1 MSYISVDDAIRQIG
15 MLGPGIILAK
25 INIESAFRLIPV
37 HPADGHL
44 LAMEWKGSIYFDTCL
59 PFSLR
64 PVPKPFNVLADLLEW
79 ILVNQG
85 ATHLLHYLDD
95 LTLGPL
101 GTLVVSEP
109 RAAHPS
115 VPHVGN
121 PFRYKKVEGPT
132 TCLDLCFQLD
142 ATSMEARLPKTS

>member
-25 INIESAFRLIPV
+25 INIQSAFRLIPV

-44 LAMEWKGSIYFDTCL
+44 LAMEWKGSIYFDTSL

-95 LTLGPL
+95 LLTLCPL
-101 GTLVVSEP
+101 GTLEWYQNLELLIQVCHMLEIP
-109 RAAHPS
+109 LDT
-115 VPHVGN
+115 
-121 PFRYKKVEGPT
+121 KKLRVQP
-132 TCLDLCFQLD
+132 
-142 ATSMEARLPKTS
+142 PV